1 MLLVR
6 CCILVIFWIIQK
18 YINVDLLMFTSFLF
32 PHVSCT
38 IFCWKK
44 TTKLANSPGSIKWMG
59 SSWGQQES
67 STLCPHRAV
76 RIGLLMEAISLISN
90 IYIYQYMSYEI
101 CLCIFAMYCQ
111 QNLAFLLR
119 IGRFFFGGETQ
130 EKYSYRV
137 SFMDGTV
144 LWSQSLGEN
153 SRDSQKARVEERAK

>member
-1 MLLVR
+1 MNGQLLR
-6 CCILVIFWIIQK
+6 PARKLHALPAQGGKDWFIDGGNLL
-18 YINVDLLMFTSFLF
+18 DL
-32 PHVSCT
+32 
-38 IFCWKK
+38 
-44 TTKLANSPGSIKWMG
+44 
-59 SSWGQQES
+59 QY
-67 STLCPHRAV
+67 
-76 RIGLLMEAISLISN
+76 